1 MIPRQL
7 LHATPTKDKSMTATL
22 QRSLGILL
30 TLLLL
35 ASCGGGG
42 GSDSTSTPAPSPL
55 STGTFTDAPTKGL
68 FYYAYPSGLEGHTDA
83 AGHFDY
89 RLGDVVNFKLQV
101 GSDAITLGEFMPG
114 GLNETVTVLSL
125 RNGGLVAQL
134 LQSLD
139 HSTDPTYMD
148 VGGLSLAVDIN
159 TIGTWLGSDGQTLP
173 AGKSAQQ
180 MLAEA
185 QLAAAG
191 NPTFR
196 YPGAVDAN
204 TAVSRARDEIHTQV
218 TSLAASSVNF
228 IHNKLLLHTGYSN
241 YGPVAQLLW
250 FKGDTQA
257 ATIINMSTNRKGSF
271 MRSGSYA
278 INHDSS
284 GSNNWVALPDGVA
297 MYMKGNA
304 ARGLTSYSTF
314 AGTSTGAPIS
324 GAGNYR
330 ALVNKPQDVRQQML
344 TIRGYPACDYYAGTT
359 FVFAADGLSWSA
371 YCESVGELEINSEAS
386 PVESGTISVNPELPQ
401 LLQLTNSCGVSHYM
415 GVLESGRFAF
425 LTPAT
430 TPSAIGR
437 LDTGIVR
444 ERGTTKAV
452 LLKHYSGSCVGAGSG
467 TPTTS
472 LYTGRTLNGSVIG
485 VPGLVT
491 TLYLQREGFFY
502 DSIPVQ
508 LPDDSSTRPV
518 TFHQIMDTGTY
529 SVTPPPGCTL
539 QGGTG
544 SAENADAFTV
554 DCSNF
559 ESSATYLKQGNKTQ
573 LFGSNSFSS
582 ELSLSNAPF
591 TLNMSPLPDNVPL
604 QVCAAKQIELR
615 SFGLPINSWSC
626 FASGTGMAMPTN
638 PTPASGMPLYVK
650 PDSTAHNYYSS
661 DRRVTTAT
669 ATTVFVNQVSF
680 LDGLSAGPF
689 QLQVFADKNI
699 NGLIDSDE
707 LWRATVVWPT
717 AAP

>member
-1 MIPRQL
+1 
-7 LHATPTKDKSMTATL
+7 MTATL

-30 TLLLL
+30 TLVLL
-35 ASCGGGG
+35 ASCGGGDG
-42 GSDSTSTPAPSPL
+42 NDGSPLAAPPL

-89 RLGDVVNFKLQV
+89 RLGDVVTFKLQV
-101 GSDAITLGEFMPG
+101 DSDAITLGEFMPS

-125 RNGGLVAQL
+125 RNGGLAAQL

-139 HSTDPTYMD
+139 HSTDPAYMD
-148 VGGLSLAVDIN
+148 VGGLSLALDIS
-159 TIGTWLGSDGQTLP
+159 TIATWLGSGGQILP
-173 AGKSAQQ
+173 PGKNAQQ
-180 MLAEA
+180 MLAQA
-185 QLAAAG
+185 QLAARG

-204 TAVSRARDEIHTQV
+204 TAVARARAEIHTQV
-218 TSLAASSVNF
+218 TSHAASSVSF

-250 FKGDTQA
+250 FKGDTQD

-271 MRSGSYA
+271 TRSGAYA

-284 GSNNWVALPDGVA
+284 GSNDWVALPDGVA
-297 MYMKGNA
+297 MYMKGNS

-330 ALVNKPQDVRQQML
+330 ALVNKPLNVRQQML
-344 TIRGYPACDYYAGTT
+344 RLRGYYACDYYSGTT

-371 YCESVGELEINSEAS
+371 YCESLGALESNSEAS

-401 LLQLTNSCGVSHYM
+401 LLQLTNSCGVSHYI

-444 ERGTTKAV
+444 ERGTTKAA
-452 LLKHYSGSCVGAGSG
+452 LLKPYTGSCVGAGSG
-467 TPTTS
+467 TPATS

-502 DSIPVQ
+502 DAITVK
-508 LPDDSSTRPV
+508 LPDDSNTLPV
-518 TFHQIMDTGTY
+518 TFHQIMDTGSY

-544 SAENADAFTV
+544 SVESADAFTV

-559 ESSATYLKQGNKTQ
+559 ENSATYLKQGNTIQ
-573 LFGSNSFSS
+573 LFGSDSFSS

-591 TLNMSPLPDNVPL
+591 TLSLPPLPDSVPL

-615 SFGLPINSWSC
+615 SFGRPIDSWSC
-626 FASGTGMAMPTN
+626 FASGTGMAMPYN
-638 PTPASGMPLYVK
+638 PAPASGMPLYVEAT
-650 PDSTAHNYYSS
+650 STGHNHYYSG
-661 DRRVTTAT
+661 RRVTTAA
-669 ATTVFVNQVSF
+669 ATTVYVNQVSF

-689 QLQVFADKNI
+689 QLQVLADKNS

-707 LWRATVVWPT
+707 LWRASVEWPT
-717 AAP
+717 STP